1 MHNFT
6 RAIPVA
12 VAFTLWAGAS
22 NADQFTDDVIAKFQE
37 MGFDYIEV
45 KEGITQL
52 KVQAIQGADKY
63 EVIYDRATGTIL
75 KQETE
80 RADADEIG
88 RSGVEIDRRARDF
101 LDDDDDDERRDED
114 DSRDD
119 DDDDRDDSS
128 GRDDDD
134 DEDEDDSDDDDD
146 DDDDSDDDND
156 DDDDDDDN
164 DDDDDDDESDED

>member
-1 MHNFT
+1 MQNLT

-12 VAFTLWAGAS
+12 VAFSLWAGAS
-22 NADQFTDDVIAKFQE
+22 NADQFTDDVIATFQE

-52 KVQAIQGADKY
+52 KVEAIQGSEKY

-101 LDDDDDDERRDED
+101 LDDDDDD
-114 DSRDD
+114 SRDD

-128 GRDDDD
+128 DRDEDD
-134 DEDEDDSDDDDD
+134 DEDDDDSDDDD

-156 DDDDDDDN
+156 DDDDDD
-164 DDDDDDDESDED
+164 ESDGD